1 MDRFVC
7 ADEIEYSKIAWPNAA
22 VRQFTQRGGYC
33 RMNGELGFSHLRQLS
48 GRVLR
53 ECRLLG
59 EMFNGS
65 LLPVAP
71 VELKIPDGR

>member
-1 MDRFVC
+1 
-7 ADEIEYSKIAWPNAA
+7 
-22 VRQFTQRGGYC
+22 
-33 RMNGELGFSHLRQLS
+33 MNGELGFSHLRQLS